1 MRGPFGHYTIS
12 FVRNG
17 DEGEF
22 LVSSGAAKMTWRVEV
37 CERAN
42 GGWRLAGLTQGTVEI
57 WGDTYWFECHVT
69 QPVRVD
75 YSVAFSGPTMGMNS
89 QKAEIV
95 AIALTCDVISITRR

>member
-1 MRGPFGHYTIS
+1 LTLSESEQPEPFVLKMRGPFGHYTIS

-75 YSVAFSGPTMGMNS
+75 YSVQGVLWSDYGDEQPKS
-89 QKAEIV
+89 
-95 AIALTCDVISITRR
+95 